1 MRVFLQPV
9 GDFVAVGIWIVQLF
23 TPLNFLGTVYNSL
36 ISAWVDLSNLSELLS
51 QQPDLVDAPGALDLT
66 KDLAQRRLFN
76 THQHYNDGGNGVA
89 TSSSSSSVVVTSPVI
104 AADDDNDADVK
115 NANEHPASTAAMS
128 TAHRGEGRGSGSKR
142 ASSKVGI
149 TFDQV
154 HFAYPSGSGRGLH
167 GVSFHVA
174 PGTTTA
180 LVGTT
185 GAGKTTCGRLLFRF
199 MDPQS
204 GSVLVGQRDVTTV
217 TQASLRHTIGV
228 VPQDTVLFNDTI
240 YHNVL
245 YGNLSATKEE
255 VEAAAKGAQI
265 LDFIRSLPEGW
276 DTVSM
281 HSIDRI
287 VLGWVCGRRRRRGYI
302 SDLLFSVLFGFLLF
316 FNIFILILPSLRHFF
331 V

>member
-1 MRVFLQPV
+1 M
-9 GDFVAVGIWIVQLF
+9 GDFVAAGIWIVQLF

-51 QQPDLVDAPGALDLT
+51 QQPDLVDAPGAIDLI

-76 THQHYNDGGNGVA
+76 THHQHHHNDGGYGVTTS
-89 TSSSSSSVVVTSPVI
+89 TSSSSSSAVVTSPVI
-104 AADDDNDADVK
+104 VSDDDDNDADVK
-115 NANEHPASTAAMS
+115 NANEHLASTAAVSS
-128 TAHRGEGRGSGSKR
+128 THRGGGRIGKR
-142 ASSKVGI
+142 APSKVGI

-199 MDPQS
+199 MDPQR
-204 GSVLVGQRDVTTV
+204 GAVLVGQRGVTTV

-245 YGNLSATKEE
+245 YGNLNATKAE

-265 LDFIRSLPEGW
+265 LDFIQSLPEGW
-276 DTVSM
+276 DTV
-281 HSIDRI
+281 I
-287 VLGWVCGRRRRRGYI
+287 
-302 SDLLFSVLFGFLLF
+302 
-316 FNIFILILPSLRHFF
+316 
-331 V
+331 